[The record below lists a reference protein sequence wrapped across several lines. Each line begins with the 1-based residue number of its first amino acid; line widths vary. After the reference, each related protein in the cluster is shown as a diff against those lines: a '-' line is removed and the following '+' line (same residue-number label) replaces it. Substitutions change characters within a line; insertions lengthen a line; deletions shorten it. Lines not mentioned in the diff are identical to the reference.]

1 MRERGISPSL
11 YAGER
16 VRTYAR
22 AYIYARSFELY
33 SSLRGRE
40 REKERERAEKVQGRE
55 VDGESTEEVE
65 GRLASIRE
73 RDADRVGE
81 SWVRSH
87 KEVDTRRHLNPP
99 HPPSRA
105 PSVLLGATPPCRL
118 PIANLRSA
126 TSLTLFLSSI
136 VPSLYISPTL
146 AAPFALHSVYIASLS
161 SFLPFSPALRHYSLS
176 LHWRSLRASLP
187 TLAKGNSP
195 QKQKREAKAAREDRR
210 GWLEDFFVTTG
221 RCYAS

>member
-1 MRERGISPSL
+1 MPAS
-11 YAGER
+11 AF
-16 VRTYAR
+16 VRTPAR
-22 AYIYARSFELY
+22 IYTRAASSYIALSE
-33 SSLRGRE
+33 GGKE
-40 REKERERAEKVQGRE
+40 RKRERAEKVRGRE

-65 GRLASIRE
+65 RRLASIRE

-105 PSVLLGATPPCRL
+105 PSVLLGATPPRAAFL
-118 PIANLRSA
+118 SRTSDP

-176 LHWRSLRASLP
+176 ALAFSTSLSSHSRQGKLTPEAEARS
-187 TLAKGNSP
+187 
-195 QKQKREAKAAREDRR
+195 
-210 GWLEDFFVTTG
+210 
-221 RCYAS
+221 